1 MAGGTSIFG
10 KVAAVFAGLSGA
22 AAPAQAGAPDSAPQQ
37 PAAITAEQELR
48 SLRLV
53 VREAG
58 TAARRNQILSERGA
72 TSDDSVFAAPLA
84 EGLELIVVA
93 DRGSTNSMWMVR
105 DLKQYHLTAEAV
117 QALARQQV
125 LAVLPTLPPKE
136 AVAGGA
142 VRIPQTDYLASLML
156 ADGWDALDRALGG
169 QLIVAVPSDDVII
182 VADGAAA
189 DVRAMLPGFVEAQ
202 YADASRAVSPRLYRR
217 ENGAWV
223 AVR

>member
-1 MAGGTSIFG
+1 MAGGKSIFG

-84 EGLELIVVA
+84 E
-93 DRGSTNSMWMVR
+93 
-105 DLKQYHLTAEAV
+105 
-117 QALARQQV
+117 
-125 LAVLPTLPPKE
+125 
-136 AVAGGA
+136 
-142 VRIPQTDYLASLML
+142 
-156 ADGWDALDRALGG
+156 
-169 QLIVAVPSDDVII
+169 AVPWGLGVQFMWGASAKGKHAGSSWSEETGCH
-182 VADGAAA
+182 VAKSAGAA
-189 DVRAMLPGFVEAQ
+189 VVV
-202 YADASRAVSPRLYRR
+202 DAEL
-217 ENGAWV
+217 G
-223 AVR
+223 